1 MTKDLGVWTAEDCAL
16 VPIDYQNE
24 SFEVIRSETPRQR
37 QLDLAGLIESNA
49 TRGELVSRERCILT
63 SDCHYETMTYGV
75 DCGRGGSAG

>member
-49 TRGELVSRERCILT
+49 TRGELE
-63 SDCHYETMTYGV
+63 DEQW
-75 DCGRGGSAG
+75 GRAMRDRTLLGR